1 MCILSLEPPNYKE
14 CHFAGRG
21 WIWDEP
27 FHHHHYTDLSSQ
39 PQEQRTDFFMSL
51 FLEIG
56 SEQSDLPPVDLK
68 EGLFH
73 ALRVLGQRERVL
85 VIPPDMTRFHS
96 RAGELTSSA
105 YEFYGKRLRAV
116 LPALGTHAPMTA
128 GQIIRMFGDMPLEL
142 FHAHNWRRDVVTLG
156 EVPAEFVREQSEGKL
171 NYAWPAQIN
180 RLLVE
185 GGFDLILSIGQV
197 VPHEVIG
204 MANYN
209 KNILV
214 GTGGPDSINRSHFL
228 GAVYGMERIM
238 GRANNPVRRVLNYA
252 ASHFIQHLPIVY
264 VLTVVGRNQDGRL
277 AIRGLFIGD
286 DEECFQKA
294 SQLSLKVNFFMLDAP
309 IRKAVVYL
317 DPEELKSSWLGNKA
331 IYRTRMALADGAELI
346 VLAPGVKEF
355 GEDATMDRLI
365 RKHGY
370 FGTPATLAAVEQD
383 PELAANLGAAAHLIH
398 GSSEGRFAITYCP
411 GGLSRK
417 EICSAGLGY
426 GDFETM
432 AKKYNPQKL
441 KYGYNQ
447 VDGEEIFF
455 VPNPG
460 LGLWACRGRFEA

>member
-1 MCILSLEPPNYKE
+1 
-14 CHFAGRG
+14 
-21 WIWDEP
+21 
-27 FHHHHYTDLSSQ
+27 
-39 PQEQRTDFFMSL
+39 MSL
-51 FLEIG
+51 FFETG
-56 SEQSDLPPVDLK
+56 SEQSNLTIVDLE

-73 ALRVLGQRERVL
+73 ALRALGRRDRVL
-85 VIPPDMTRFHS
+85 AIPPDMSRFHS
-96 RAGELTSSA
+96 RAGDLTRSA
-105 YEFYGKRLRAV
+105 YEFYGEQLSAI
-116 LPALGTHAPMTA
+116 LPALGTHAPMTR
-128 GQIIRMFGDMPLEL
+128 GQIAKMFGGVPFDL
-142 FHAHNWRRDVVTLG
+142 FHAHNWRKDVVTLG
-156 EVPAEFVREQSEGKL
+156 EVPAEYVHEQSEGKL
-171 NYAWPAQIN
+171 NYTWPVQIN

-238 GRANNPVRRVLNYA
+238 GRADNPVRRVLNYA
-252 ASHFIQHLPIVY
+252 SRQFIQHLPVVY
-264 VLTVVGRNQDGRL
+264 VLTVVGRNDDGQL

-286 DEECFQKA
+286 DDECFQKA
-294 SQLSLKVNFFMLDAP
+294 SELSLKVNFFMLDAE

-317 DPEELKSSWLGNKA
+317 DPEELRSTWLGNKA

-346 VLAPGVKEF
+346 VLAPGVKDF
-355 GEDATMDRLI
+355 GEDATIDRLI

-370 FGTPATLAAVEQD
+370 FGTPATLKAVEKD
-383 PELAANLGAAAHLIH
+383 PELADNLGAAAHLIH
-398 GSSEGRFAITYCP
+398 GSSEGRFHITYCP

-417 EICSAGLGY
+417 EICDAGFGFADLQS
-426 GDFETM
+426 T
-432 AKKYNPQKL
+432 AKKYDPQKL

-460 LGLWACRGRFEA
+460 LGLWAYRGRFDD